1 MKTSYQFLILC
12 PALLTGCASVQVVN
26 EPAIDYDPV
35 KVQSIVEHGGQNRFF
50 VNGVGDVSAGSQYIA
65 ASGRICR
72 KLSTL
77 DGESLPLRS
86 CQGDTGQWYTTRSLS
101 ESSPFKGSLLA
112 SDWNI

>member
-1 MKTSYQFLILC
+1 MQ
-12 PALLTGCASVQVVN
+12 AAS
-26 EPAIDYDPV
+26 EPSFEYDPV
-35 KVQSIVEHGGQNRFF
+35 KVQSVVEYGGQNRFF
-50 VNGVGDVSAGSQYIA
+50 VSGVGDVSAGKQYIA

-101 ESSPFKGSLLA
+101 ASEPFRELLLT
-112 SDWNI
+112 SDQNI

>member
-1 MKTSYQFLILC
+1 MKAPSEQ
-12 PALLTGCASVQVVN
+12 S
-26 EPAIDYDPV
+26 IDYDPV

-50 VNGVGDVSAGSQYIA
+50 VNGIGDVSAGSQYIA

-77 DGESLPLRS
+77 DGEALPLRS

-101 ESSPFKGSLLA
+101 AASPFKDFSSE
-112 SDWNI
+112 SDWKI